1 MPKCILLLEDGSV
14 FEGKS
19 FGKIGTTLGEICFN
33 TGMTG
38 YQEIFSDPSYFGQ
51 IVILTNS
58 HLGNYGSNSEDVESG
73 DIQVSG
79 VICRNFS
86 KNYSRH
92 NATSLQNYLDNTVG
106 IQDIDTRALVNH
118 IRDFGVQNCIIS
130 SEIFEISELK
140 KRLMAHPK
148 MTGQS
153 LHQQVTCSRIRK
165 YGTGKHKIGILDLG
179 IKDSIIKNLLKFDT
193 NLVVF
198 PSTTDLE
205 TIKSFEVDGFFIS
218 NGPGDPQAM
227 PEMVELVK
235 QIINLKKPVFGI
247 CMGHQLIGLANNI
260 SAYKMFYGHRGC
272 NHPVKNLETGKCEIT
287 SQNHG
292 FCLVREQILNNPDL
306 EITHEHLND
315 QTVMGIKMKNL
326 PVFSVQYHPEAGPGP
341 NDSKYLFEKF
351 IEEIKL
357 CQETTLLAQY

>member
-1 MPKCILLLEDGSV
+1 MPQCTLLLEDGSI

-58 HLGNYGSNSEDVESG
+58 HLGNYGSNSDDVESRN
-73 DIQVSG
+73 IQVSG

-86 KNYSRH
+86 EMHSRC
-92 NATSLQNYLDNTVG
+92 NATTLQKYLENTVG

-130 SEIFEISELK
+130 SEISEISELK
-140 KRLMAHPK
+140 KRLSLHPK
-148 MTGQS
+148 MSGQN
-153 LHQQVTCSRIRK
+153 LHRQVTCEKIWKIGVGK
-165 YGTGKHKIGILDLG
+165 YKIGIIDLG
-179 IKDSIIKNLLKFDT
+179 IKSSIIKNLLKYDT
-193 NLVVF
+193 NLVIF
-198 PSTTDLE
+198 PSITDFE
-205 TIKSFEVDGFFIS
+205 TIKSFKVDGFFIS
-218 NGPGDPQAM
+218 NGPGDPKAM
-227 PEMVELVK
+227 SEMVELVK
-235 QIINLKKPVFGI
+235 QIISLKKPVFGI
-247 CMGHQLIGLANNI
+247 CMGHQLIGLANNV
-260 SAYKMFYGHRGC
+260 SSYKMFYGHRGC
-272 NHPVKNLETGKCEIT
+272 NHPVKNLETGRCEIT

-292 FCLVREQILNNPDL
+292 FCLIREQVLDNPEL
-306 EITHEHLND
+306 EITHIHLND
-315 QTVMGIKMKNL
+315 QTVMGIKMKSL

-351 IEEIKL
+351 IEEIV
-357 CQETTLLAQY
+357 CQEKPLLTQY